1 MPGVSGAI
9 TVLEEDLPYGEVLFQ
24 GEVAYERA
32 VFIGNLLY
40 RLITP
45 YAVVLPR
52 NVSDIQKIVKYC
64 HDNKVRLTVKNGGH
78 SYAGYCLNDEG
89 IVLDMSAMNSV
100 IINPEGTVVSIQGGA
115 TWDQAYAELVGNH
128 AANIL
133 IGGQC
138 PFVGVSGFT
147 LGGGLSPFSRSY
159 GLGVDNVIEMRM
171 VTATG
176 ELVTLSAKDTDSKKK
191 DLFWALRGGG
201 GGNFGVLVDFT
212 SKVYKLDDPNGHIT
226 AGELTWTFP
235 QDEQDFKNMMNY
247 WNTHTWSDA
256 LTIDMIVRWVDGQML
271 GQMTVIYNG
280 GLTKCMDVVGPLLKF
295 GKPDNGLKEMPWS
308 GWVKS
313 EEGFEVDSKVF
324 HHHASVIIAEGGITK
339 EVTDLIVSF
348 VKESHTIKNDPGQCS
363 ILWDHIGGATKKV
376 APSDTAFFWRE
387 GVYVMTVLAQWTD
400 ATMNQ
405 TYLDFVN
412 KCKNAFLPHAIKGK
426 AAYLNYIDSTVK
438 NWQEAYYGDN
448 YKRLQGVKDV
458 WDPTNFFHF
467 DQSVELTGTTN
478 HKKAPAKHAPLHG
491 GLVLPVAGIPE
502 VPSDMIVSNAEPAP
516 GAEDATVQTK
526 SRWDAYSIHDPK
538 VLDGVTNHKE
548 IYKINGVERIKSMR
562 GV

>member
-1 MPGVSGAI
+1 VTSAI
-9 TVLEEDLPYGEVLFQ
+9 TKLEEDLPYGEVLYQ
-24 GEVAYERA
+24 GELAYERA

-52 NVSDIQKIVKYC
+52 NASEVQQIVKYC
-64 HDNKVRLTVKNGGH
+64 YDNKVRLTVKNGGH

-89 IVLDMSAMNSV
+89 IVLDMSVMNNV
-100 IINPEGTVVSIQGGA
+100 VINPEGTIVNIQGGA
-115 TWDQAYAELVGNH
+115 TWDQAYATLVGNY
-128 AANIL
+128 AANII

-176 ELVTLSAKDTDSKKK
+176 ELVTLSNKETDPKKK

-212 SKVYKLDDPNGHIT
+212 SKVYKLDDPKGLIT

-235 QDEQDFKNMMNY
+235 QDEQNFKDMMNY
-247 WNTHTWSDA
+247 WNTHTWPDA
-256 LTIDMIVRWVDGQML
+256 LTIDMIIGWNDGKML

-313 EEGFEVDSKVF
+313 EEGFGVGSKAY
-324 HHHASVIIAEGGITK
+324 HHHASVIIGEGGITK

-348 VKESHTIKNDPGQCS
+348 IQESHTLKGDPGRCH

-376 APSDTAFFWRE
+376 APGDTAFVWRD
-387 GVYVMTVLAQWTD
+387 GVYVMTVLGRWTD
-400 ATMNQ
+400 PAMNQ
-405 TYLDFVN
+405 AYLDLVN
-412 KCKNAFLPHAIKGK
+412 KYKNALLPHAIQGK
-426 AAYLNYIDSTVK
+426 AAYLNYIDSTVE

-448 YKRLQGVKDV
+448 YKRLQGVKGV

-467 DQSVELTGTTN
+467 DQSIELTGTTN
-478 HKKAPAKHAPLHG
+478 QKKAPTKHAPLYG
-491 GLVLPVAGIPE
+491 GLVLPTAGIPDSE
-502 VPSDMIVSNAEPAP
+502 ASETVGDAELAP
-516 GAEDATVQTK
+516 GAKDATAQTK
-526 SRWDAYSIHDPK
+526 ARWDAYSIHDPT
-538 VLDGVTNHKE
+538 VLHGVTNHKE
-548 IYKINGVERIKSMR
+548 IFKITGVERIKSM
-562 GV
+562 GSGTA